1 MADAELSSA
10 PAGMPAAESLSG
22 AVQMGGF
29 KDFYQFASPTRV
41 IAGRDL
47 LGGTGFEFAKEG
59 ASRPLLVTDRVIRE
73 TGLAEVVSEGVED
86 GGLEVAGT
94 FDEVP
99 QDSDAAAVLAC
110 AELARASGADSF
122 LALGGGSV
130 IDTAKAANVIFTHG
144 GEVSDWEGVFGLPRE
159 NDALGRPLPLAPS
172 AAIPTTAGTGSEA
185 SPVAVVKDPNR
196 EIKVLILDWPVA
208 PDLAILDPAS
218 TATLPARIAA
228 ATGMDALTH
237 AIEGVISTEWS
248 PHGDA
253 YALEAMRLIGENLER
268 AVADTSDEQ
277 ARGNMLVAANLAIA
291 PTGVGASGITH
302 SMSHPCGVRFGVPH
316 GVANAINLPWVIEF
330 NSAAGEWVGERLRL
344 AAGMLGVEAAGGPEA
359 VGTTLAEHVR
369 GLVTRLG
376 LPGRLSEVGVPE
388 SAIPQLAADAMGEGS
403 TLPNPRETSEEDFAE
418 LFRRAL

>member
-1 MADAELSSA
+1 MS
-10 PAGMPAAESLSG
+10 
-22 AVQMGGF
+22 GF

-47 LGGTGFEFAKEG
+47 LGGAGFEFAKEG
-59 ASRPLLVTDRVIRE
+59 AGRVLLVTDRVIRE
-73 TGLAEVVSEGVED
+73 TGLADVVRSGIED
-86 GGLEVAGT
+86 GGLELAGT
-94 FDEVP
+94 FDDVP
-99 QDSDAAAVLAC
+99 QDSDASVVLAC
-110 AELARASGADSF
+110 AELARESGADSF
-122 LALGGGSV
+122 LSLGGGSV
-130 IDTAKAANVIFTHG
+130 IDTGKAANVIFTHG

-159 NDALGRPLPLAPS
+159 NEGLGRPLPLAPS

-185 SPVAVVKDPNR
+185 SPVAVVKDPDR

-253 YALEAMRLIGENLER
+253 YALHAMRLIGENLER
-268 AVADTSDEQ
+268 AVADTSDEE
-277 ARGNMLVAANLAIA
+277 ARGNMLIAANLAIA

-316 GVANAINLPWVIEF
+316 GIANAINLPWAIEF
-330 NSAAGEWVGERLRL
+330 NSGAGEGVGERLRL
-344 AAGMLGVEAAGGPEA
+344 AAEVLGVEAAGGPET
-359 VGTTLAEHVR
+359 VGSTLAGHVR
-369 GLVTRLG
+369 GLVARLG

-388 SAIPQLAADAMGEGS
+388 QAIRQLAADAMGEGS
-403 TLPNPRETSEEDFAE
+403 TLPNPRETSEEDFVE
-418 LFRRAL
+418 LFRKAL